1 MILLISYKHFLSF
14 FILLFRLKILNNEGI
29 IDIAI
34 GYDMEII
41 KLKVML
47 LIKSICEFLKI
58 QQKQLMKYQENNK
71 IQLPIIIN
79 KINFNFI
86 QLYTFID
93 SLFPFWIPKYFN
105 FKMSFCDKDNSL
117 NKTLETI
124 LIPLEIIIWIIWWLI
139 LKYPPFLYL

>member
-14 FILLFRLKILNNEGI
+14 FVLLFRLKILNNEGI

-79 KINFNFI
+79 KTNFNFI

-93 SLFPFWIPKYFN
+93 SLFPF
-105 FKMSFCDKDNSL
+105 
-117 NKTLETI
+117 
-124 LIPLEIIIWIIWWLI
+124 
-139 LKYPPFLYL
+139 